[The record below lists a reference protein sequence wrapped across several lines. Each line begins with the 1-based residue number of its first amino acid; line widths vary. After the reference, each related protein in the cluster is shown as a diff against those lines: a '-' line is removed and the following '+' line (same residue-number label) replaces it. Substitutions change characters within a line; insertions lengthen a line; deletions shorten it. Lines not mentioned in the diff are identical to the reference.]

1 VKLYLDSSAIVKLVQ
16 SETESNALTRYLR
29 KHRSDQFV
37 TSALSRV
44 EVVRAVLGGGDR
56 AIQQA
61 RRQLSRLDQI
71 VMGGA
76 LLDRAAILSPEGNL
90 RSLDSIHL
98 ASALVIGPEL
108 RAVVTYDVRMAA
120 AAESIGMTVEA
131 PAP

>member
-1 VKLYLDSSAIVKLVQ
+1 LVQ
-16 SETESNALTRYLR
+16 AEAESNALTRYLR

-76 LLDRAAILSPEGNL
+76 LLDRAAILSPEGDL

-98 ASALVIGPEL
+98 ASAQIIGTEL

-131 PAP
+131 PAR

>member
-1 VKLYLDSSAIVKLVQ
+1 
-16 SETESNALTRYLR
+16 
-29 KHRSDQFV
+29 
-37 TSALSRV
+37 
-44 EVVRAVLGGGDR
+44 
-56 AIQQA
+56 
-61 RRQLSRLDQI
+61 

-131 PAP
+131 PAT